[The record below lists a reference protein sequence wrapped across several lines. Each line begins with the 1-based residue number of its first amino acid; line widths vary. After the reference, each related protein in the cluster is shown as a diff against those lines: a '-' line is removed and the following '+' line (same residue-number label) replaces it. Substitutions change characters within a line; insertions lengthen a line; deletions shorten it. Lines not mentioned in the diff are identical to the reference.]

1 MTLPRTHL
9 KPVIWLAGCLVT
21 LAISTAAGFMTAKR
35 VTGVIKTIDDRS
47 LVMTIKTGEEV
58 FQLDSDTKISLND
71 KPAKVS
77 DLRPGDTAI
86 VAANGGKA
94 TAIDAHRGNKPG
106 NPDPV
111 SRQRQMHPG
120 DASLPANPTS

>member
-77 DLRPGDTAI
+77 DLRPGDSAI

-106 NPDPV
+106 NPDP
-111 SRQRQMHPG
+111 
-120 DASLPANPTS
+120 ASHRREVHRSDGIQTASSTT